1 MEGMV
6 DDVPMLKHFPR
17 FAAHR
22 ANVTAVQYSVLV
34 AIIAIVVISAVAAFG
49 ARISGPRYHQ
59 LDGN

>member
-1 MEGMV
+1 MV

-49 ARISGPRYHQ
+49 ARILGPEIPPA
-59 LDGN
+59 